1 MKIAIFTDTYLPN
14 SGGVVRSLVNS
25 TNLLTQKNHEVL
37 IFAPSAKGYRDQ
49 PQGNV
54 KVYRFSSIPLP
65 TYKCFKIAFP
75 SILKTIKILRTE
87 EPDIIHVFDPATIG
101 IVGIICG
108 KLLSLPVAGTFH
120 TLFTETLTYI
130 SPYRLLGIDKLLT
143 SYQSKVID
151 QNHIVDLKKGAQRKL
166 GQIAKRINKIAD
178 IDISKDSKK
187 KYYGNSDTEGLHKK
201 IIWKIINWVYNKCIL
216 VTAPSEI
223 IIEELKE
230 KGVRSKLIYLS
241 NGIDIDKFAFKKEY
255 MKNSYKILHVGR
267 LGFEKNAGVIIKAMP
282 SVLSIFPDAKLTI
295 VGSGPALLSL
305 IVLTKKLKLNDNVVF
320 SGYIPNDELPDVIR
334 DHDIFVTASTMET
347 QGLVILESMSCGL
360 PVVGVDKYAIPD
372 LVKNGVNGY
381 VTKPFD
387 SDKIAEYVIKL
398 LKNRELIEEYV
409 RNSAQIAK
417 EHSLE
422 IVNEELENA
431 YKLAIYMYENS
442 Y

>member
-25 TNLLTQKNHEVL
+25 TNLLTLKNHEVL

-49 PQGNV
+49 PQENV

-65 TYKCFKIAFP
+65 TYKCFRIAFP
-75 SILKTIKILRTE
+75 SIIKTIKILRTE
-87 EPDIIHVFDPATIG
+87 DPDIIHVFDPATVG

-108 KLLSLPVAGTFH
+108 KLLRLPVAGTFH

-143 SYQSKVID
+143 YYQTKVINQD
-151 QNHIVDLKKGAQRKL
+151 NIVDLKKDTQRKL
-166 GQIAKRINKIAD
+166 GQIAKRINKFAD
-178 IDISKDSKK
+178 IDIIKDSKVK
-187 KYYGNSDTEGLHKK
+187 YGNSDTEGLHKK

-216 VTAPSEI
+216 VTAPSES
-223 IIEELKE
+223 IIEELKK
-230 KGVRSKLIYLS
+230 KGVKSKIIYLS

-255 MKNSYKILHVGR
+255 RKNSYKILHIGR
-267 LGFEKNAGVIIKAMP
+267 LGFEKNVEVIIKAMP
-282 SVLSIFPDAKLTI
+282 SILGVFPNAKLTI

-305 IVLTKKLKLNDNVVF
+305 VILTKKLKLNDNVVF
-320 SGYIPNDELPDVIR
+320 SGYIPNNELPDMIR

-387 SDKIAEYVIKL
+387 SDKIAEYVTKL
-398 LKNRELIEEYV
+398 LKNREHIKEYGM
-409 RNSAQIAK
+409 NSARIAK
-417 EHSLE
+417 EHALE

-431 YKLAIYMYENS
+431 YKLAIYMYENN

>member
-25 TNLLTQKNHEVL
+25 TNLLTLKNHEVL

-49 PQGNV
+49 PQENV

-65 TYKCFKIAFP
+65 TYKCFRIAFP
-75 SILKTIKILRTE
+75 SIIKTIKILRTE
-87 EPDIIHVFDPATIG
+87 DPDIIHVLDPATIG

-108 KLLSLPVAGTFH
+108 KLLRLPVAGTFH

-143 SYQSKVID
+143 YYQTKVINQD
-151 QNHIVDLKKGAQRKL
+151 NIVDLKKDTQRKL
-166 GQIAKRINKIAD
+166 GQIAKRINKFAD
-178 IDISKDSKK
+178 IDIIKDSKVK
-187 KYYGNSDTEGLHKK
+187 YGNSDTEGLHKK

-216 VTAPSEI
+216 VTAPSES
-223 IIEELKE
+223 IIEELKK
-230 KGVRSKLIYLS
+230 KGVKSKIIYLS

-255 MKNSYKILHVGR
+255 RKNSYKILHIGR
-267 LGFEKNAGVIIKAMP
+267 LGFEKNVEVIIKAMP
-282 SVLSIFPDAKLTI
+282 SILGVFPNAKLTI

-305 IVLTKKLKLNDNVVF
+305 VILTKKLKLNDNVVF
-320 SGYIPNDELPDVIR
+320 SGYIPNNELPDMIR

-372 LVKNGVNGY
+372 LVKN
-381 VTKPFD
+381 VT
-387 SDKIAEYVIKL
+387 KL
-398 LKNRELIEEYV
+398 LKNRELIEEYGM
-409 RNSAQIAK
+409 NSARIAK
-417 EHSLE
+417 EHALE

-431 YKLAIYMYENS
+431 YKLAIYMYENN

>member
-25 TNLLTQKNHEVL
+25 TNLLTLKNHEVL

-49 PQGNV
+49 PQENV

-65 TYKCFKIAFP
+65 TYKCFRIAFP
-75 SILKTIKILRTE
+75 SIIKTIKILRTE
-87 EPDIIHVFDPATIG
+87 DPDIIHVFDPATVG

-108 KLLSLPVAGTFH
+108 KLLRLPVAGTFH

-143 SYQSKVID
+143 YYQTKVINQD
-151 QNHIVDLKKGAQRKL
+151 NIVDLKKDTQRKL
-166 GQIAKRINKIAD
+166 GQIAKRINKFAD
-178 IDISKDSKK
+178 IDIIKDSKVK
-187 KYYGNSDTEGLHKK
+187 YGNSDTEGLHKK

-216 VTAPSEI
+216 VTAPSES
-223 IIEELKE
+223 IIEELKK
-230 KGVRSKLIYLS
+230 KGVKSKIIYLS

-255 MKNSYKILHVGR
+255 RKNSYKILHIGR
-267 LGFEKNAGVIIKAMP
+267 LGFEKNVEVIIKAMP
-282 SVLSIFPDAKLTI
+282 SILGVFPNAKLTI

-305 IVLTKKLKLNDNVVF
+305 VILTKKLKLNDNVVF
-320 SGYIPNDELPDVIR
+320 SGYIPNNELPDMIR

-347 QGLVILESMSCGL
+347 QGLVILESRSCGL
-360 PVVGVDKYAIPD
+360 PVVGVD
-372 LVKNGVNGY
+372 
-381 VTKPFD
+381 T
-387 SDKIAEYVIKL
+387 KL
-398 LKNRELIEEYV
+398 LKNREHIKEYGM
-409 RNSAQIAK
+409 NSARIAK
-417 EHSLE
+417 EHALE

-431 YKLAIYMYENS
+431 YKLAIYMYENN

>member
-49 PQGNV
+49 PQENV

-65 TYKCFKIAFP
+65 TYKCFRIAFP

-87 EPDIIHVFDPATIG
+87 DPDIIHVFDPATIG

-108 KLLSLPVAGTFH
+108 KLLRLPVAGTFH
-120 TLFTETLTYI
+120 TLYTETLTYI
-130 SPYRLLGIDKLLT
+130 SPYRLLGIDRLLT

-151 QNHIVDLKKGAQRKL
+151 QDDIANFKKKDAQRKL

-178 IDISKDSKK
+178 INIVKNSKN
-187 KYYGNSDTEGLHKK
+187 KYRNANSDGLHKK

-216 VTAPSEI
+216 VTVPSEI
-223 IIEELKE
+223 IIEELKK
-230 KGVRSKLIYLS
+230 KGMKGKLIYLS
-241 NGIDIDKFAFKKEY
+241 NGIDTDKFAFKKEY
-255 MKNSYKILHVGR
+255 MQNSYKILHVGR
-267 LGFEKNAGVIIKAMP
+267 LGFEKNVEVIIKAMP
-282 SVLSIFPDAKLTI
+282 SVLGVFPNAKLTI

-305 IVLTKKLKLNDNVVF
+305 IVITKKLKLNDNVVF

-334 DHDIFVTASTMET
+334 DHDIFVTASTIET

-398 LKNRELIEEYV
+398 LKNRELIEEYGM
-409 RNSAQIAK
+409 NSARIAN
-417 EHSLE
+417 EHALE